1 MNEQQVKWT
10 IYLKFNS
17 DCRIRDFARAA
28 AAQIKQRHEA
38 RFGYTL
44 LMNESCRLFIKSQR
58 NEAKMYEIFEF
69 ARGKNIGT
77 GLAEKIP

>member
-1 MNEQQVKWT
+1 M
-10 IYLKFNS
+10 
-17 DCRIRDFARAA
+17 
-28 AAQIKQRHEA
+28 AAQIEQRREA
-38 RFGYTL
+38 HLGYAL
-44 LMNESCRLFIKSQR
+44 LMDESCRSFIKSQR

>member
-10 IYLKFNS
+10 IYLKSNS
-17 DCRIRDFARAA
+17 DCRIRDFARAT
-28 AAQIKQRHEA
+28 AAQIEQTHEA
-38 RFGYTL
+38 HLGYAL
-44 LMNESCRLFIKSQR
+44 LMDESCRSFIKSQR